1 MKKFKSLILIAAMI
15 IGIFSLDVTNVKA
28 ATKVTTSDRMT
39 MYAKVFDYVYY
50 VNTYPDVVAA
60 VGNNSQSLLLHYMS
74 CGIKEGRS
82 ASVYFNQQSY
92 AARYPDLAAAYGN
105 NYDAYVKHY
114 ITSGVY
120 EGRNASA
127 LDEYLTPE
135 NQAAVLSRLTSMVG
149 SCTTVYNASVPRAT
163 NVELAASKIN
173 GTVVQPG
180 KTFSY
185 DKTVGPRTTANGFVE
200 APIYISGQHG
210 VGIGGGICQVSS
222 TLYTALITAG
232 IPATERHEHSLP
244 VAYLPEG
251 YDATISSGAY
261 DLKFKNTYDK
271 PLHIYCSAKN
281 GYLVIQ
287 LTLVDQ

>member
-1 MKKFKSLILIAAMI
+1 MKKLKSIILMATMV
-15 IGIFSLDVTNVKA
+15 IGIFSMDVTNVRA
-28 ATKVTTSDRMT
+28 ASGATPTDRMT

-50 VNTYPDVVAA
+50 VNTYPDVAAA

-74 CGIKEGRS
+74 SGIKEGRS
-82 ASVYFNQQSY
+82 ASAYFNQQSY
-92 AARYPDLAAAYGN
+92 AARYPDLAAAYGD

-114 ITSGVY
+114 ITAGVY

-127 LDEYLTPE
+127 SDEYLTAE
-135 NQAAVLSRLTSMVG
+135 TQAQVLYRLTTMVG
-149 SCTTVYNASVPRAT
+149 SCITVYNASVPRAT

-173 GTVVQPG
+173 GTVVKPG

-185 DKTVGPRTTANGFVE
+185 DKTVGPRTSANGFVE

-222 TLYTALITAG
+222 TLYTALVTAG

-244 VAYLPEG
+244 VSYLPSG
-251 YDATISSGAY
+251 YDATVSSGVY

-271 PLHIYCSAKN
+271 PLHIYCSAKD

-287 LTLVDQ
+287 LTLLDQ

>member
-1 MKKFKSLILIAAMI
+1 MKKLKSLILVAAMV
-15 IGIFSLDVTNVKA
+15 IGIFAVNTSSVEA
-28 ATKVTTSDRMT
+28 ATKTATNSRMV

-50 VNTYPDVVAA
+50 VNTYPEVAAA
-60 VGNNSQSLLLHYMS
+60 VGNNSQALLLHYMD

-82 ASVYFNQQSY
+82 ASAYFNQQAY
-92 AARYPDLAAAYGN
+92 AARYPDLAAAYGD
-105 NYDAYVKHY
+105 NYDAYVNHY
-114 ITSGVY
+114 LTAGLY

-127 LDEYLTPE
+127 SDEYLTAE
-135 NQAAVLSRLTSMVG
+135 NQALVLSRLTTMVG
-149 SCTTVYNASVPRAT
+149 SCTTVYNATVPRAT
-163 NVELAASKIN
+163 NVQLAASKIN
-173 GTVVQPG
+173 GTIVQPG
-180 KTFSY
+180 QTFSY
-185 DKTVGPRTTANGFVE
+185 DKTVGPRTAANGFVE

-244 VAYLPEG
+244 VSYLPSG
-251 YDATISSGAY
+251 YDATVSSGVY

-271 PLHIYCSAKN
+271 PLLIYCSAKD

-287 LTLVDQ
+287 LSLVQQ